1 MRFCAAERHSGSIRL
16 GVIDLKGIAGVNE
29 LRKAVQFCLL
39 GLALGGCALQARA
52 ANCIAQ
58 SAMLPDDLNMLVSAG
73 GRLTMAIV
81 AEDSGALKSAL
92 LPAEAGDWEG
102 MREAVEAAAPLVK
115 GGHVE
120 LRSLY
125 ILDASMQKMPADTQ
139 FFCSNA
145 SGSLTVTI
153 TMPELPPGKYA
164 VVLADAAGAPL
175 AGQMAVILAWD
186 AAASPQGWK
195 LAGLTV
201 RQGAIDGHDGVWYWG
216 RARELVKAGQAWSA
230 WYCYEMARALLVPV
244 DFLSTPNLDKLSQEQ
259 GLVKLSSTG
268 VSAQDVFPYTIQE
281 TERTWKIESVQ
292 ADLSLHQADL
302 GVTYDSAGIA
312 DPAAQRTEA
321 VAAMSAL
328 LKAQP
333 GLRTSFHG
341 MWAYAQHDGKRTPV
355 MELPMEKI
363 P

>member
-1 MRFCAAERHSGSIRL
+1 MRRVALFPRGFAGPGRL
-16 GVIDLKGIAGVNE
+16 G
-29 LRKAVQFCLL
+29 KAFPFSMLM
-39 GLALGGCALQARA
+39 LALAAGAVQARA
-52 ANCIAQ
+52 ANCTMDAELLPQ
-58 SAMLPDDLNMLVSAG
+58 DRNELVAMG
-73 GRLTMAIV
+73 GRLTMAILT
-81 AEDSGALKSAL
+81 EDSSALKSAL
-92 LPAEAGDWEG
+92 LPAEAGEWEG

-120 LRSLY
+120 LRSAFV
-125 ILDASMQKMPADTQ
+125 LDASMQKFPADTQ

-153 TMPELPPGKYA
+153 TMRELPPGKYA

-175 AGQMAVILAWD
+175 AGQMALVLAWD

-201 RQGAIDGHDGVWYWG
+201 RQGAIDGHDGVWYWA
-216 RARELVKAGQAWSA
+216 RARELVKSGQPWSA
-230 WYCYEMARALLVPV
+230 WYCYEVARALLIPV
-244 DFLSTPNLDKLSQEQ
+244 DFLSSPNLDRLSQEQ

-268 VSAQDVFPYTIQE
+268 ASAQDVFPYTIQD
-281 TERTWKIESVQ
+281 TERTWKIDAVQ
-292 ADLSLHQADL
+292 VDLSLRQADL
-302 GVTYDSAGIA
+302 GVTYDSAGIT

-321 VAAMSAL
+321 VAALSSL

-333 GLRTSFHG
+333 ALRTSFHG
-341 MWAYAQHDGKRTPV
+341 LWAYAMHDGKRTPV